1 MTGRLGAL
9 GGLGTNISGYW
20 TFATCLCL
28 WFLVVHSPPLIIERR
43 MYQNIPL
50 ATHLAGYV
58 RSGREVVATSLRR
71 WQMNLRHVVEVSH
84 HADFLRAYTVYLACM
99 INSLMTPSTKYGKS
113 WHSTVGRVGM
123 VSGFASF
130 GLGFYCTWL
139 SGADVDPG
147 FQIGI
152 TIGGISQVV
161 CQAFGWRAIRRY
173 KLKCSQ
179 IDDLGKGDT
188 TGQDEAFDELRAKL
202 QGEKEAALT
211 NHVKGMIA
219 LYAVACGTPAMIRLV
234 DIVLPNAGVLGLVG
248 ALVGLNMV
256 VEPFANTYLQT
267 GGHAVRANP
276 AGPQKASHAETYGT
290 YEPPET
296 HNC

>member
-9 GGLGTNISGYW
+9 GGLGKNISGYW

-50 ATHLAGYV
+50 ATHLAG
-58 RSGREVVATSLRR
+58 
-71 WQMNLRHVVEVSH
+71 
-84 HADFLRAYTVYLACM
+84 AYTVYLACM